1 MFVLIVSVMFY
12 WMKISSYMVKWF
24 DFMLII
30 VDVFVWYFL
39 FFVFGIEL
47 IVLMLNV
54 YLLRWGGYLWIVF
67 YLLFFEILI
76 KKIINLISD

>member
-1 MFVLIVSVMFY
+1 
-12 WMKISSYMVKWF
+12 MVKWF

-76 KKIINLISD
+76 KKINLISD

>member
-1 MFVLIVSVMFY
+1 MFY

-76 KKIINLISD
+76 KKKLLI

>member
-1 MFVLIVSVMFY
+1 MFY

-76 KKIINLISD
+76 KKKILI

>member
-1 MFVLIVSVMFY
+1 
-12 WMKISSYMVKWF
+12 MVKWF

>member
-76 KKIINLISD
+76 KKN

>member
-1 MFVLIVSVMFY
+1 
-12 WMKISSYMVKWF
+12 MVKLF

-67 YLLFFEILI
+67 YLLFFKILI
-76 KKIINLISD
+76 KKKINLISD

>member
-76 KKIINLISD
+76 KKILI

>member
-1 MFVLIVSVMFY
+1 
-12 WMKISSYMVKWF
+12 MVKWF

-76 KKIINLISD
+76 KKNINLISD